1 MLYYSSDIMKH
12 VFPTKAGYIAL
23 MITGVNFLMVSI
35 AHKRLTSA
43 CRHS

>member
-23 MITGVNFLMVSI
+23 LITGVNFLMVSI
-35 AHKRLTSA
+35 PHERL
-43 CRHS
+43 